1 MVELPSVVT
10 LACFTT
16 KTDKQL
22 SSAPG
27 SIRQMISKKKMFGE
41 EQKQL
46 VSVGRLGDSRALP

>member
-27 SIRQMISKKKMFGE
+27 SIRQMISKKKTFGE
-41 EQKQL
+41 KK
-46 VSVGRLGDSRALP
+46 SN